1 MNLNYFVDACA
12 FNTLLIVHIVVYVT
26 LLTHPA
32 PPCMHYSSLEASLV
46 AHDFPLDK
54 VLQLLRVRYH
64 VFVVVQLLIST
75 NNAEV
80 NPRQVDLP

>member
-1 MNLNYFVDACA
+1 
-12 FNTLLIVHIVVYVT
+12 
-26 LLTHPA
+26 
-32 PPCMHYSSLEASLV
+32 MHYSSLEASLV